1 MRKSLSDKA
10 FDTVIYTVL
19 VILCLITLYPFVYTF
34 ILSFL
39 PIGITGLDAKSIIS
53 NLNTATW
60 QLILNSSYMW
70 VGFKNSVFRTIAA
83 TAISIIITITMA
95 YPLSKKD
102 MIFGKFINS
111 LLALTMVLGAGII
124 PTYLLMKYLHILD
137 TFWVLVIPGAVNVFN
152 IMVMRNYFSSIPDA
166 IEESAKIDG
175 ANDILILFRIIV
187 PLSMPTIATI
197 LLWLLVENWNSWFDV
212 VMYINSRNKYLLPA
226 ILQEMLSNQEVESSF
241 KQTNGLVQPVG
252 DSLKAATTIFTMIPI
267 LLVYPFLQKYFAAG
281 VMIGAVK
288 G

>member
-95 YPLSKKD
+95 YPLSKT
-102 MIFGKFINS
+102 FLWGNKFFTKMVVV
-111 LLALTMVLGAGII
+111 TMFFSGGLI
-124 PTYLLMKYLHILD
+124 P
-137 TFWVLVIPGAVNVFN
+137 N
-152 IMVMRNYFSSIPDA
+152 
-166 IEESAKIDG
+166 
-175 ANDILILFRIIV
+175 
-187 PLSMPTIATI
+187 
-197 LLWLLVENWNSWFDV
+197 
-212 VMYINSRNKYLLPA
+212 
-226 ILQEMLSNQEVESSF
+226 
-241 KQTNGLVQPVG
+241 
-252 DSLKAATTIFTMIPI
+252 
-267 LLVYPFLQKYFAAG
+267 
-281 VMIGAVK
+281 
-288 G
+288 